1 VSVFWQDGGFVNEKG
16 QPVHEDGTLLNQ
28 AKPAVA
34 DTVSRDEYNRVVQDS
49 QTQALQ
55 LAEVTTERNEALG
68 REQGKSEEI
77 GRLTEARDL
86 LTGQLG
92 EVKAELESKT
102 AKWQTE
108 RDDLKQQ
115 LTTMTG
121 YRDAAANDA
130 NAFRTQISDLQ
141 AQLAT
146 AQAATSDPETP
157 APGDT
162 DQRTKAEL
170 KAALDGK
177 GVTYDASLRRDGLLA
192 LAAEHGV

>member
-1 VSVFWQDGGFVNEKG
+1 VSVFWQDGGFVNQLG
-16 QPVHEDGTLLNQ
+16 QPVNEDGTLLNQ
-28 AKPAVA
+28 AKPAVV
-34 DTVSRDEYNRVVQDS
+34 DTVTRAEYDRVVQDS

-68 REQGKSEEI
+68 REQGKSEEA
-77 GRLTEARDL
+77 GRLTEVRDL
-86 LTGQLG
+86 LTSQLG
-92 EVKAELESKT
+92 EVKADLEKKT
-102 AKWQTE
+102 AEWQTE

-121 YRDAAANDA
+121 YRDTAANDA
-130 NAFRTQISDLQ
+130 NGFRTQIGDLQ
-141 AQLAT
+141 TQLAT

-170 KAALDGK
+170 KTALDGK
-177 GVTYDASLRRDGLLA
+177 GVTYAPNLNRDGLLA
-192 LAAEHGV
+192 LAAEHEV